1 MKDELTTILDTE
13 IRKKIE
19 TDDLFA
25 EKFSNIEPEK
35 LTSELQYFVS
45 NPSLFDSVD
54 KGEFEILYEDSKPKF
69 APMVSKEEMYLLA
82 GLAGRNCG
90 SNY

>member
-1 MKDELTTILDTE
+1 MIYLLKSLVILNQ
-13 IRKKIE
+13 K
-19 TDDLFA
+19 
-25 EKFSNIEPEK
+25 S

-82 GLAGRNCG
+82 GWRKKLW
-90 SNY
+90 S

>member
-35 LTSELQYFVS
+35 L
-45 NPSLFDSVD
+45 D
-54 KGEFEILYEDSKPKF
+54 
-69 APMVSKEEMYLLA
+69 
-82 GLAGRNCG
+82 
-90 SNY
+90 